1 MGQDDF
7 RDGGDRRR
15 IEVLEAEVRALRNL
29 ATLGRLASGVAHDFN
44 NQLTSILGYADLLLG
59 TSVEGEAAHEDLLE
73 IRRAA
78 ERATVITQQLLAF
91 ARPHTAQPGFVNL
104 ADIVMDIVRLLRRVF
119 GPDIQLTTS
128 LPAEPVVVQVDPVH
142 IGHALLHLALY
153 ARDTLPQGGTLTF
166 ELSGADL
173 KRDAGSRELVSE
185 LLARLN
191 IRAGGPPRPA
201 GPQDSAA
208 GPPGAASP
216 PPAEAEP
223 ASRALDTVVHLLEQN
238 GGRFQIA
245 RDSETSGTF
254 VAMLQFPSLTAD
266 AHSIA
271 LRSVP
276 PRGHETIMVVEDD
289 SAVRTLMRTLLERHG
304 YRVMVAEGPRDALA
318 TASVSAPSI
327 DLLIVDVVLRDAP
340 GDALAADIQR
350 LRTGVRL
357 LYISGQSDALAAD
370 RPPLAPAGILLAKPF
385 TPNRLLLAVRQALDT
400 TPDPARWP
408 SS

>member
-153 ARDTLPQGGTLTF
+153 ARDTLPQGGTVTF
-166 ELSGADL
+166 ELSGADV
-173 KRDAGSRELVSE
+173 KRDTGSRELVSE

-191 IRAGGPPRPA
+191 IRA
-201 GPQDSAA
+201 A
-208 GPPGAASP
+208 GPPVAASP